1 MENNCNIA
9 CDVVRQHTMSY
20 VSMRCRMSAYGV
32 VRRHTMS
39 YVSIRFRTAALQ
51 LQSNARLG
59 DNCMDNMLFRTYAQN
74 RSKPGDSICATC
86 GSVSQRCAREWTR
99 ANLKSGDNMRVSLP
113 SNAQVNGL
121 ALNQAIFYGQYA
133 SPCSERCAGDE
144 LALT

>member
-1 MENNCNIA
+1 MRRIA
-9 CDVVRQHTMSY
+9 LNQEIVFVQH
-20 VSMRCRMSAYGV
+20 AG
-32 VRRHTMS
+32 
-39 YVSIRFRTAALQ
+39 
-51 LQSNARLG
+51 QSPS
-59 DNCMDNMLFRTYAQN
+59 D
-74 RSKPGDSICATC
+74 
-86 GSVSQRCAREWTR
+86 AREWTR